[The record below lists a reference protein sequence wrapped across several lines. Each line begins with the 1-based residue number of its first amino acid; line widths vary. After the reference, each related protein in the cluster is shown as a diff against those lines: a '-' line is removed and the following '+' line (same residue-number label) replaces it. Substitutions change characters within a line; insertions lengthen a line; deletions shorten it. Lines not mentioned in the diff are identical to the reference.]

1 MIIFCKDTIFS
12 CDWKKLAI
20 FAITLT
26 DYNNNTMILDSIT
39 WTASPVL
46 FHFGSVTVR
55 WYGLMFAIGFLVG
68 YEIVYRIFRH
78 EGARESWVGSLFV
91 YVVVATIL
99 GARLG
104 HVLFYDWGYYS
115 HHLAEIPKIWEG
127 GLASHGGTLG
137 IMIAIWLYSRYVTR
151 KPMLWT
157 FDRLVVPVGLV
168 AALIRIGNLMNHEI
182 YGGETSMPWGFRFV
196 ENLGQWMQGAEPVF
210 SAPSHPTQIYE
221 AAFYLLTFAVCMLM
235 YWRWRCQEREGL
247 IFGVFMLG
255 IFVPRFFIEYIKNV
269 QEPWEIA
276 MRANWGID
284 QGQLLSIPF
293 IVLGIWLVVRALR
306 RPRVPLE
313 YPNRFA
319 DEKTKG
325 K

>member
-1 MIIFCKDTIFS
+1 M
-12 CDWKKLAI
+12 
-20 FAITLT
+20 
-26 DYNNNTMILDSIT
+26 MILDSIT
-39 WTASPVL
+39 WTASPNL
-46 FHFGSVTVR
+46 FSIGSITVR

-78 EGARESWVGSLFV
+78 EGARESWVGSLFI
-91 YVVVATIL
+91 YVVVATIV

-104 HVLFYDWGYYS
+104 HVFFYDWSYYS
-115 HHLAEIPKIWEG
+115 QHLGDIPKIWEG

-137 IMIAIWLYSRYVTR
+137 IMLAIWFYSRYVTR

-157 FDRLVVPVGLV
+157 LDRLVVPVGLV

-182 YGGETSMPWGFRFV
+182 YGGETSLPWGFRFV
-196 ENLGQWMQGAEPVF
+196 DNVSAWMGGAEPVF
-210 SAPSHPTQIYE
+210 TAPCHPTQLYE
-221 AAFYLLTFAVCMLM
+221 AACYLLTFAVCLLM

-276 MRANWGID
+276 MRQNWGID

-293 IVLGIWLVVRALR
+293 IVLGLWLIVRALR
-306 RPRVPLE
+306 RPRVALE
-313 YPNRFA
+313 YPDRFA
-319 DEKTKG
+319 DNKTDKS
-325 K
+325 KK

>member
-1 MIIFCKDTIFS
+1 
-12 CDWKKLAI
+12 
-20 FAITLT
+20 
-26 DYNNNTMILDSIT
+26 MILDFVT

-46 FHFGSVTVR
+46 FSFGSVTVR

-78 EGARESWVGSLFV
+78 EGARESWVGSLFI

-104 HVLFYDWGYYS
+104 HVFFYDWGYYS
-115 HHLAEIPKIWEG
+115 QHLAEIPKIWEG

-137 IMIAIWLYSRYVTR
+137 IMIAIWLYSRFVTR

-157 FDRLVVPVGLV
+157 FDRLVVPVGFV

-182 YGGETSMPWGFRFV
+182 YGGETSMPWGFSFV
-196 ENLGQWMQGAEPVF
+196 TNLGQWMQGAEPVF

-269 QEPWEIA
+269 QEPWEVA

-293 IVLGIWLVVRALR
+293 IVLGLWLVIRALR
-306 RPRVPLE
+306 RPRVPLD
-313 YPNRFA
+313 YPDRFA
-319 DEKTKG
+319 DEKSKA

>member
-1 MIIFCKDTIFS
+1 MCPQNDN
-12 CDWKKLAI
+12 
-20 FAITLT
+20 
-26 DYNNNTMILDSIT
+26 YNTMILDFIT
-39 WTASPVL
+39 WTASPNL
-46 FHFGSVTVR
+46 FSVGSITVR

-78 EGARESWVGSLFV
+78 EGARESWVGSLFI

-104 HVLFYDWGYYS
+104 HVFFYDWSYYS
-115 HHLAEIPKIWEG
+115 HHLGEIPKIWEG

-137 IMIAIWLYSRYVTR
+137 IIIAIWFYSRYVTR

-157 FDRLVVPVGLV
+157 LDRLVVPVGFV

-182 YGGETSMPWGFRFV
+182 YGGETSLPWGFRFV

-210 SAPSHPTQIYE
+210 TAPSHPTQIYE
-221 AAFYLLTFAVCMLM
+221 AAFYLLTFVVCMAL
-235 YWRWRCQEREGL
+235 YWRYRAQEREGL

-276 MRANWGID
+276 MRANLGID

-293 IVLGIWLVVRALR
+293 IVLGIWLIIRAMR
-306 RPRVPLE
+306 RPRVHLE
-313 YPNRFA
+313 YPDRFA
-319 DEKTKG
+319 DEKKD
-325 K
+325 KNKK

>member
-1 MIIFCKDTIFS
+1 
-12 CDWKKLAI
+12 
-20 FAITLT
+20 
-26 DYNNNTMILDSIT
+26 MILDSVT

-46 FHFGSVTVR
+46 FSFGSISVR

-78 EGARESWVGSLFV
+78 EGARENWVGSLFI
-91 YVVVATIL
+91 YVVVATIV

-115 HHLAEIPKIWEG
+115 QHLADIPKIWEG

-137 IMIAIWLYSRYVTR
+137 IMIAIWLYSRLVTR

-157 FDRLVVPVGLV
+157 FDRLVVPVGFV
-168 AALIRIGNLMNHEI
+168 AALIRLGNLMNHEI
-182 YGGETSMPWGFRFV
+182 YGGETVQPWGFRFV
-196 ENLGQWMQGAEPVF
+196 ENVSQWMQGAEPIF

-221 AAFYLLTFAVCMLM
+221 ATFYLLTFAVCMLM

-269 QEPWEIA
+269 QEPWEVA
-276 MRANWGID
+276 MRQNWGID

-293 IVLGIWLVVRALR
+293 ILLGLWLVVRAMR

-313 YPNRFA
+313 YPDRFA
-319 DEKTKG
+319 DEKTK
-325 K
+325 

>member
-1 MIIFCKDTIFS
+1 
-12 CDWKKLAI
+12 
-20 FAITLT
+20 
-26 DYNNNTMILDSIT
+26 MILDTIN

-78 EGARESWVGSLFV
+78 EGAKESWVGSLFI

-104 HVLFYDWGYYS
+104 HVFFYDWGYYS
-115 HHLAEIPKIWEG
+115 QHLGEIPKIWEG

-137 IMIAIWLYSRYVTR
+137 IMIAIWLYSRFVTR

-157 FDRLVVPVGLV
+157 FDRLVVPVGFV

-221 AAFYLLTFAVCMLM
+221 AVFYLLTFAVCMLM
-235 YWRWRCQEREGL
+235 YWRWRCQD
-247 IFGVFMLG
+247 
-255 IFVPRFFIEYIKNV
+255 VPTG
-269 QEPWEIA
+269 A
-276 MRANWGID
+276 STRA
-284 QGQLLSIPF
+284 SC
-293 IVLGIWLVVRALR
+293 
-306 RPRVPLE
+306 
-313 YPNRFA
+313 
-319 DEKTKG
+319 
-325 K
+325 

>member
-1 MIIFCKDTIFS
+1 
-12 CDWKKLAI
+12 
-20 FAITLT
+20 
-26 DYNNNTMILDSIT
+26 MILDSIT
-39 WTASPVL
+39 WTASPNL
-46 FHFGSVTVR
+46 FSMGSVTVR

-68 YEIVYRIFRH
+68 YEIVYRIFRY
-78 EGARESWVGSLFV
+78 EGARESWVGSLFI
-91 YVVVATIL
+91 YVVVATIV

-104 HVLFYDWGYYS
+104 HVFFYDWGYYS
-115 HHLAEIPKIWEG
+115 QHLGEIPKIWEG

-137 IMIAIWLYSRYVTR
+137 IMIAIWLYSRFVTR

-157 FDRLVVPVGLV
+157 FDRLVVPVGFV

-182 YGGETSMPWGFRFV
+182 YGGETSLPWGFRFV

-221 AAFYLLTFAVCMLM
+221 AAFYLLTFGVCMVM
-235 YWRWRCQEREGL
+235 YWRYRAQEREGL
-247 IFGVFMLG
+247 LFGVFMLG

-293 IVLGIWLVVRALR
+293 ILLGVWLIVRAMR
-306 RPRVPLE
+306 RPRVSLE
-313 YPNRFA
+313 YPDRFA
-319 DEKTKG
+319 DDKSTG
-325 K
+325 KH